1 MMKRRAVF
9 LDRDGTLTHP
19 YHYPS
24 RVEHLKL
31 YDQIG
36 PALRSLQD
44 MGFALVVITNQSGI
58 ARGYL
63 SERDL
68 EHLHDYLRSKLATS
82 GVHLDGIYYC
92 PHHPDGIVPE
102 LAIRCNCRKPE
113 PGMLLR
119 AASDLNLD
127 LGSSWFVGDILSD
140 VEAGKRAGCHTILV
154 DLLQNPQPD
163 RRNGK
168 NVMQQSAPHT
178 SYNSNRVTST
188 MSSNFAPGPEPRPDT
203 FIRTPTFVAP
213 GTIYAL
219 RIIQTVTRLEPELNL
234 TYQPA
239 SWRISD
245 NSEHSSVE
253 ELEVC
258 SRSSIQPRQ

>member
-1 MMKRRAVF
+1 MTKRRAVF

-36 PALRSLQD
+36 PALRTLQD

-63 SERDL
+63 TERDL
-68 EHLHDYLRSKLATS
+68 EHLHDYLRDKLATS
-82 GVHLDGIYYC
+82 EVHLDGIYYC
-92 PHHPDGIVPE
+92 PHHPDGIIPE

-113 PGMLLR
+113 PGMLLQ

-154 DLLQNPQPD
+154 DLATESWPD
-163 RRNGK
+163 
-168 NVMQQSAPHT
+168 A
-178 SYNSNRVTST
+178 
-188 MSSNFAPGPEPRPDT
+188 

-213 GTIYAL
+213 DAINAL

-239 SWRISD
+239 SWQISN
-245 NSEHSSVE
+245 NSEHSSIE

-258 SRSSIQPRQ
+258 SRSSIQQRQ

>member
-36 PALRSLQD
+36 PALRALQD

-58 ARGYL
+58 ARGYFT
-63 SERDL
+63 ERDL
-68 EHLHDYLRSKLATS
+68 ERLHDYLRDTLATS

-92 PHHPDGIVPE
+92 PHHPDGIIPE
-102 LAIRCNCRKPE
+102 LAIRCHCRKPE
-113 PGMLLR
+113 PGMLLQ

-127 LGSSWFVGDILSD
+127 LGSSWFVGDILGD

-154 DLLQNPQPD
+154 DLDTESWPD
-163 RRNGK
+163 
-168 NVMQQSAPHT
+168 A
-178 SYNSNRVTST
+178 
-188 MSSNFAPGPEPRPDT
+188 

-213 GTIYAL
+213 DPITAL

-239 SWRISD
+239 SWRIGN
-245 NSEHSSVE
+245 NSEHSSLE

-258 SRSSIQPRQ
+258 SRSSIQQRQ